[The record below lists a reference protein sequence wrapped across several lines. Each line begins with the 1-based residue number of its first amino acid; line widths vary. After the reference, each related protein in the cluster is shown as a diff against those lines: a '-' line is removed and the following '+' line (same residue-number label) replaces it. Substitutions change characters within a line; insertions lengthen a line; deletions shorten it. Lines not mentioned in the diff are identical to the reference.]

1 MPLDMLV
8 TGGRIATLAGE
19 RGFGWVEAVGIT
31 AGRVAFAGTAIE
43 LETRAD
49 PHTLRVELD
58 PDEVAIPGL
67 SDAHL
72 HLAEGGLALDR
83 IDLTSAPTLDAGLE
97 RIAAAHAA
105 LTDGDAWLE
114 GHGWHNDRWG
124 VWPTAA
130 DLERVAPGRAVAL
143 WAHDHHALWV
153 SPRAMAIAGIDA
165 DRGDPDG
172 GIIRRGEDGDPTG
185 ILHEAAARIATDH
198 IPAATSEQYETSI
211 GRLAHDL
218 VRLGVVAVHDPGA
231 LSLQEGL
238 GRGIAAYRT
247 LDERDD
253 LPIRV
258 HASIRSE
265 QLPTA
270 IAAGLRSGDPLGPPG
285 GRARFGW
292 LKLFADGTLASR
304 TAALLDPI
312 EPEPGRP
319 LPAGTERGIWL
330 TPPDAVAAF
339 ARQAADAGIS
349 TQIHAIGDRGCRA
362 SLDALEPTAGR
373 TPLMPRLEHVQLLH
387 PDDRPRFRELG
398 IGASIQ
404 PVHVRADASIAR
416 TLWGERAETRSYP
429 MRSLLDA
436 RAVVAFGTDAPVEPI
451 DPWPGLSMAVT
462 RVDGS
467 WPEGSAPFGPDERL
481 TLEQA
486 LRAACVGP
494 ATVAA
499 EEADRGRLVP
509 GQRADL
515 VVLPASAMSHP
526 IEPGGALAT
535 ARPRMVIIDGEIA
548 FER

>member
-1 MPLDMLV
+1 MPLDTLV
-8 TGGRIATLAGE
+8 TGGRVATLVGD

-31 AGRVAFAGTAIE
+31 DGRVAFAGSAIE

-49 PHTLRVELD
+49 PHTLRIELD

-67 SDAHL
+67 TDAHL
-72 HLAEGGLALDR
+72 HLAEGGLSLDR
-83 IDLTSAPTLDAGLE
+83 IDLSSTATLVDGLA
-97 RIAAAHAA
+97 RIAAAHAGA
-105 LTDGDAWLE
+105 SDPDAWLE

-153 SPRAMAIAGIDA
+153 SARALAIAGIDA
-165 DRGDPDG
+165 GRTDPDG
-172 GIIRRGEDGDPTG
+172 GIIRRDDDGDPTG
-185 ILHEAAARIATDH
+185 VLHESAARIVTDH
-198 IPAATSEQYETSI
+198 IPPASAETYERSI
-211 GRLAHDL
+211 ARLARDL
-218 VRLGVVAVHDPGA
+218 IRLGIVAVHDPGA

-238 GRGIAAYRT
+238 GRGIAAYRA
-247 LDERDD
+247 LDERGE
-253 LPIRV
+253 LAIRV
-258 HASIRSE
+258 HASVRSE

-270 IAAGLRSGDPLGPPG
+270 AQLGLRSGDPLGPPG

-312 EPEPGRP
+312 EPETGRP
-319 LPAGTERGIWL
+319 LPPGTERGIWL
-330 TPPDAVAAF
+330 TEPLAVAAF
-339 ARQAADAGIS
+339 ARQAAEAGIA

-362 SLDALEPTAGR
+362 SLDALTGTAGR
-373 TPLMPRLEHVQLLH
+373 VDLMPRLEHVQLLH
-387 PDDRPRFRELG
+387 PDDRARFAAAG

-404 PVHVRADASIAR
+404 PIHVRADAPIAR
-416 TLWGERAETRSYP
+416 ALWGDRAETRGYP

-436 RAVVAFGTDAPVEPI
+436 GAVVAFGTDAPVEPI

-462 RVDGS
+462 RIDGTWPDGS
-467 WPEGSAPFGPDERL
+467 EPFGPDERL
-481 TLEQA
+481 TLDQA
-486 LRAACVGP
+486 LRAACLAP
-494 ATVAA
+494 AVMAA
-499 EEADRGRLVP
+499 EPDRGRLIP

-515 VVLPASAMSHP
+515 VVIPAETLVHP
-526 IEPGGALAT
+526 IEPGGSLAT
-535 ARPRMVIIDGEIA
+535 ARPRLVMIDGEVA